1 MGRDAGI
8 MTKLKEYDVFIA
20 GGAVAGP
27 VAAKYCALQ
36 NLKTLLVE
44 KATVPREKACS
55 GIQFPYF
62 EKIIGD
68 PIPQERL
75 CNNTLSRVEMHLP
88 SGKVLSARFPMLNIM
103 RDTFDEWLCLL
114 AQDYRAEFRDGC
126 RFQGFEETGDGIII
140 HMGTPEGTKTIKAKY
155 VIHATGLRPAIRRRL
170 RKESGFPK
178 GSSGAA
184 LNYYF
189 TADGDLEP
197 DKLYQFWDIEYNNMM
212 FAWVYNKTLSDGQ
225 DYWVVGTGY
234 DKDVAMRLDRFFDHV
249 KELYHLRNVNIVKRE
264 GYSSSL
270 SFVDEER
277 IWLGERNF
285 LMAGDAAGLIDLTRG
300 VGMDAAALSGRL
312 AAKAI
317 GQAQKSGKPVIE
329 LYARLMKNLVD
340 QTRKNQ
346 ERGILSF
353 QTNEEL
359 QAHLDQGMVKMG
371 VNMFVQSLLNRLRGG
386 ERQVM
391 LP

>member
-1 MGRDAGI
+1 M
-8 MTKLKEYDVFIA
+8 LKEYDVFIA

-27 VAAKYCALQ
+27 VAAKFCAAQ

-44 KATVPREKACS
+44 KAKLPREKPCS

-62 EKIIGD
+62 SKIIGD
-68 PIPQERL
+68 PIPPEKL
-75 CNNTLSRVEMHLP
+75 CNNTLSKVEMHLP
-88 SGKVLSARFPMLNIM
+88 NGKMISAKFPMLNFM
-103 RDTFDEWLCLL
+103 RDVFDEWLCRL
-114 AQDYRAEFRDGC
+114 AESYGAEFRDGC
-126 RFQGFEETGDGIII
+126 RFRDFEETDEGIIV
-140 HMGTPEGTKTIKAKY
+140 HLETDEGVETIRARF
-155 VIHATGLRPAIRRRL
+155 VIDATGMRPVIRRKL
-170 RKESGFPK
+170 RREEGFQK
-178 GSSGAA
+178 GSTGAA

-197 DKLYQFWDIEYNNMM
+197 DRLYQFWNIEFNNMM
-212 FAWVYNKTLSDGQ
+212 FAWVYNKTLNDGN

-234 DKDVAMRLDRFFDHV
+234 DRDARMRLDRFFDYV
-249 KELYHLRNVNIVKRE
+249 KELFHLRNVTIVKKE

-270 SFVDEER
+270 SFADEER
-277 IWLGERNF
+277 IWLGEGNF

-300 VGMDAAALSGRL
+300 VGMDSAALSGRL

-317 GQAQKSGKPVIE
+317 GRSQQSGQPVIAV
-329 LYARLMKNLVD
+329 YSRLMERLVD

-346 ERGILSF
+346 QRGILSF

-359 QAHLDQGMVKMG
+359 QAYLDEGMPKMG
-371 VNMFVQSLLNRLRGG
+371 INMFVQGLLNRFRSG